1 MILRF
6 IRSCIRIPGF
16 LLMSWFY
23 VLALLLIRLLK
34 GHDLKQL
41 HGVLLHYIRN
51 VYRLM
56 GIRVELQGKL
66 PDEPSIYMLSLI
78 HI

>member
-23 VLALLLIRLLK
+23 VLALILLRLMRGKDLIRM
-34 GHDLKQL
+34 
-41 HGVLLHYIRN
+41 HGVLLHYIRS
-51 VYRLM
+51 VYWLM
-56 GIRVELQGKL
+56 GIRVEVQGEL
-66 PDEPSIYMLSLI
+66 PDEPSIYMGNHRS
-78 HI
+78 